1 MSSFE
6 LQDELQAIAD
16 IASYSFDNESDVSS
30 LDSRAINDLL
40 DSAVDALANSSDNIT
55 DPAVFDAYR
64 SLLKHAAALQ
74 GSHMIKILD
83 SISSAYHAQLEATV
97 RDIDEEDQHTFM
109 AHKAPLEMYAFL
121 LNWFVSAAEK
131 VKTAGDDDAAPA
143 PAPKSRRGRGGKA
156 AASRATARKP
166 PEEWSWQDQIPP
178 TLNLISRVLRIK
190 TQRIWQTSA
199 ERETFINCVVRPVY
213 HITENEQYMK
223 SADIRRGV
231 YKAICLA
238 VKHQGHALA
247 AQISIMQSLQYYE
260 HLSEPMAECL
270 NILAR
275 DFDHPQLAD
284 EILRE
289 IAAKTFSAQDTKGPR
304 VFSRFLVRYA
314 ELAPRQVL
322 KQLALLLAHL
332 DSESYPMRMALVELI
347 GSIIR
352 ELADDGGLNA
362 PGPGP
367 DLGPPGETDRAKQV
381 KQINGLYD
389 LLLERTLD
397 LSSYVRVKVLATLA
411 KLCDVNTKFPQQ
423 RLAMTRAAVDALE
436 DKASGVRKAAVS
448 LLVRL
453 ILTHPYSLYGGYLSE
468 TEWKAQYET
477 EAAIL
482 AKMEGEVGK
491 AVERAEDEGEDE
503 SQAGEDE
510 EDEGVGEEE
519 EDEEGMQKRR
529 KRRQR
534 DDDEMEVDE
543 EDEPDED
550 DEDAHMSDGSERPN
564 KRKPKKKKKAKR
576 RKSELDLAALTN
588 EAAALGALNENQHL
602 EAKLKKKFCLDAL
615 EFIRTVEEGMKTV
628 QKLLASTNKLE
639 VLEAMEFFRV
649 CYEYKFDAAEA
660 GIKRMLHLVWS
671 KDNNATS
678 EDGREVKS
686 VRSRLLECYRTI
698 YLEPVL
704 NLDAKQQVNRI
715 AKNMIEMTYD
725 ATLAEL
731 TSLEEMMRLLM
742 EEGHIHEDVINKLWQ
757 VYSSERPL
765 PKAQRR
771 GAVII
776 LGMLALAKR
785 EVVAERRETLVK
797 VGLGDR
803 GKNDLTLARYTCVAL
818 QRLNGSA
825 KKVKG
830 SLLDKTI
837 RLGMDN
843 PLFRK
848 LQDAVERP
856 CRSKEWFPMA
866 EQAIN
871 TIYALGERPDVLCG
885 NLIKNLAKRVFGKKP
900 AMAASASQQ
909 SGGEKDPDAMDE
921 DQEDAEGEATQMPA
935 SPSKSSMQ
943 SPSKS
948 QSQAGGSKDVGDAFE
963 LSQLL
968 FVVGHVAIKQIVF
981 LELVEREWK
990 RQKHEKE
997 MAAKIGGSGAADKSK
1012 EQEELDQVAGN
1023 AEDEI
1028 GERIA
1033 AMREH
1038 ELLYGP
1044 QSLLATFGPMLVHIC
1059 GSPHKFKNRTLR
1071 MAATLAFSKF
1081 LCVSSQ
1087 FCEQHH
1093 RLLFKILETS
1103 KDPSIRSNIIIAL
1116 GDVAVSFSS
1125 IIDESNDELYK
1136 GLRDPDLIVKKN
1148 TLMVLTHLILNGMV
1162 KVKGQMGEMAKC
1174 VEDEDER
1181 ISDLAKLFFAE
1192 LSTKDNAIYN
1202 NLPDVISHLSV
1213 GAHAIDEEA
1222 FQSTM
1227 KYIFTFIEK
1236 EKQAE
1241 NIVEKLCQ
1249 RFRLSDDPRQWR
1261 DIAFCLSLLPF
1272 KSERSVKKLMEG
1284 LQFYR
1289 DKLHEEAVYARFQ
1302 EILTKAR
1309 ANKSAN
1315 KPDAELNEFEQM
1327 LEENRRQGAE
1337 DQDFEK
1343 SVQGRKA
1350 IAKKRATRRTTRKKP
1365 AARVDPDSE

>member
-1 MSSFE
+1 MESFE
-6 LQDELQAIAD
+6 LQDELQALQDVDA
-16 IASYSFDNESDVSS
+16 YSFDNETDISALDPRS
-30 LDSRAINDLL
+30 LNDLL
-40 DSAVDALANSSDNIT
+40 DSAVDALAHSSDNIT
-55 DPAVFDAYR
+55 DPPVFDAYR
-64 SLLKHAAALQ
+64 SLLKHAAVLQ
-74 GSHMIKILD
+74 GSHMTKILD
-83 SISSAYHAQLEATV
+83 SISSAYLAHLEATV
-97 RDIDEEDQHTFM
+97 RDVDEEDQHTFM
-109 AHKAPLEMYAFL
+109 AHKMPLEMYAFL

-131 VKTAGDDDAAPA
+131 GRQAPA
-143 PAPKSRRGRGGKA
+143 SR
-156 AASRATARKP
+156 STARKP
-166 PEEWSWQDQIPP
+166 SEEWSWQDQIPH
-178 TLNLISRVLRIK
+178 TLKLISRVLHLK
-190 TQRIWQTSA
+190 SQRIWQTSA
-199 ERETFINCVVRPVY
+199 ERENFINCVVRPVY
-213 HITENEQYMK
+213 HVMENEQYMK
-223 SADIRRGV
+223 SADIRRAV

-260 HLSEPMAECL
+260 HLAEPMAECL
-270 NILAR
+270 NVLAR
-275 DFDHPQLAD
+275 DFDYPQLGD
-284 EILRE
+284 DILRE
-289 IAAKTFSAQDTKGPR
+289 IASKSFSAQDSKGPR

-332 DSESYPMRMALVELI
+332 DSESYPMRNAVVELI

-352 ELADDGGLNA
+352 ELADDGLNA
-362 PGPGP
+362 AGP
-367 DLGPPGETDRAKQV
+367 DDVDRAKQL

-397 LSSYVRVKVLATLA
+397 LSSYVRLKVLSTFA

-436 DKASGVRKAAVS
+436 DKSSNVRKAAVS
-448 LLVRL
+448 LLVKL
-453 ILTHPYSLYGGYLSE
+453 IVTHPYSLYGGYLSE

-482 AKMEGEVGK
+482 AKMEGQVGK
-491 AVERAEDEGEDE
+491 AVERPEGEGDEE
-503 SQAGEDE
+503 SQAGD
-510 EDEGVGEEE
+510 GEEQ
-519 EDEEGMQKRR
+519 EGKQNSHK
-529 KRRQR
+529 QR
-534 DDDEMEVDE
+534 DEDEMEVDE
-543 EDEPDED
+543 GEEREMEDEED
-550 DEDAHMSDGSERPN
+550 DDAHMSDGSARPI
-564 KRKPKKKKKAKR
+564 KRKPKKAKR
-576 RKSELDLAALTN
+576 RKSELDLDALTN

-660 GIKRMLHLVWS
+660 GIKKMLHLIWS

-698 YLEPVL
+698 YLEPVM

-715 AKNMIEMTYD
+715 AKNLIEMTYD

-731 TSLEEMMRLLM
+731 TSLEELMRHLM
-742 EEGHIHEDVINKLWQ
+742 EEGHIHEDVVNKLWQ

-765 PKAQRR
+765 PRAQRR

-785 EVVAERRETLVK
+785 SVVADRKETLVK

-803 GKNDLTLARYTCVAL
+803 GKTDLTLARYTCVAL

-837 RLGMDN
+837 RLSMDS

-848 LQDAVERP
+848 LQDAIERP

-871 TIYALGERPDVLCG
+871 TVYALGERPDILCG
-885 NLIKNLAKRVFGKKP
+885 DLIKNLSKRVFGKKP
-900 AMAASASQQ
+900 QPAASGSQQ
-909 SGGEKDPDAMDE
+909 SPMNRDPDAMDDDE
-921 DQEDAEGEATQMPA
+921 ENTTQVPA
-935 SPSKSSMQ
+935 SPNKSHMQ

-948 QSQAGGSKDVGDAFE
+948 QSQSGSSKDVGDAFE

-997 MAAKIGGSGAADKSK
+997 MAAKIGGSGTADKSK
-1012 EQEELDQVAGN
+1012 EHEELDQVAGN

-1033 AMREH
+1033 AAREQ
-1038 ELLYGP
+1038 ELLYGS

-1103 KDPSIRSNIIIAL
+1103 KDPSIRSNIVIAL

-1125 IIDESNDELYK
+1125 IIDESNDELYT
-1136 GLRDPDLIVKKN
+1136 GLRDSDMIVKKN

-1162 KVKGQMGEMAKC
+1162 KVKGQMGELAKC

-1181 ISDLAKLFFAE
+1181 ISDLAKMFFEE

-1227 KYIFTFIEK
+1227 KYIFKFIEK

-1249 RFRLSDDPRQWR
+1249 RFRLSEDPRQWR

-1284 LQFYR
+1284 VPFYR
-1289 DKLHEEAVYARFQ
+1289 DKLHEETVYARFQ

-1309 ANKSAN
+1309 ANKSAS

-1327 LEENRRQGAE
+1327 LEESRRQGAE

-1365 AARVDPDSE
+1365 AARADDSE

>member
-6 LQDELQAIAD
+6 LQDELQAVQDVDA
-16 IASYSFDNESDVSS
+16 YSFDNESDVSA
-30 LDSRAINDLL
+30 LDPASVADLL
-40 DSAVDALANSSDNIT
+40 SSAVDALANSSDAISEP
-55 DPAVFDAYR
+55 DVFDAYR

-83 SISSAYHAQLEATV
+83 SISSAYHAQIEATV
-97 RDIDEEDQHTFM
+97 RDLEDDDPQ
-109 AHKAPLEMYAFL
+109 AALSHKMPLEMYAFL
-121 LNWFVSAAEK
+121 LHWFVSAAEK
-131 VKTAGDDDAAPA
+131 VKTSGDDDAPA
-143 PAPKSRRGRGGKA
+143 PAPKARRGRGGKA

-166 PEEWSWQDQIPP
+166 AEEWSWQDQVPP
-178 TLNLISRVLRIK
+178 TLQLISKLLRVNTR
-190 TQRIWQTSA
+190 RIWQTSA
-199 ERETFINCVVRPVY
+199 ERETFINCVLRPVY

-223 SADIRRGV
+223 SVDIRRGT

-270 NILAR
+270 NLLAR
-275 DFDHPQLAD
+275 DFDFPQLGD
-284 EILRE
+284 DILRD
-289 IAAKTFSAQDTKGPR
+289 IAGKSFSAQDTKGPR
-304 VFSRFLVRYA
+304 AFSRFLVRYA
-314 ELAPRQVL
+314 ELAPRQLL
-322 KQLALLLAHL
+322 KQLSLLLAHL
-332 DSESYPMRMALVELI
+332 DSESYPMRMALVEVI
-347 GSIIR
+347 GGIIR
-352 ELADDGGLNA
+352 ELAESPENEGLGAVGAAAAAGIGMGPAGG
-362 PGPGP
+362 
-367 DLGPPGETDRAKQV
+367 DRAKQL

-411 KLCDVNTKFPQQ
+411 RLCDGTAKFPQQ
-423 RLAMTRAAVDALE
+423 RLAMARAAVDALE
-436 DKASGVRKAAVS
+436 DKASGVRKGAVS

-453 ILTHPYSLYGGYLSE
+453 ILTHPYNLYGGYLSE
-468 TEWKAQYET
+468 TDWKEKYEQ

-482 AKMEGEVGK
+482 AKMEGQVGK
-491 AVERAEDEGEDE
+491 AVEREEGEGSQADGDENDGDEEEGED
-503 SQAGEDE
+503 
-510 EDEGVGEEE
+510 GV
-519 EDEEGMQKRR
+519 KAP
-529 KRRQR
+529 KVKR
-534 DDDEMEVDE
+534 DDDDSMDV
-543 EDEPDED
+543 D
-550 DEDAHMSDGSERPN
+550 DEDAEEDEANDSDDPMSDSAP
-564 KRKPKKKKKAKR
+564 KAPKSKKKK

-588 EAAALGALNENQHL
+588 EAAALGELNENQHL

-649 CYEYKFDAAEA
+649 TYEYKFDAAEA
-660 GIKRMLHLVWS
+660 GIKKMLHLIWS

-678 EDGREVKS
+678 EDGRELKS
-686 VRSRLLECYRTI
+686 VRSRLLECYRTM
-698 YLEPVL
+698 YFEPIQ
-704 NLDAKQQVNRI
+704 NLDPKQQTNRI
-715 AKNMIEMTYD
+715 AKNMIEMTYN

-731 TSLEEMMRLLM
+731 TSLEEMMRQLM
-742 EEGHIHEDVINKLWQ
+742 EENHINEDVVAKLWQ
-757 VYSSERPL
+757 VYSSSRPL
-765 PKAQRR
+765 PRAQRR

-785 EVVAERRETLVK
+785 NVVADRVETLVK
-797 VGLGDR
+797 VGLGDL
-803 GKNDLTLARYTCVAL
+803 GKADLTLARYTCVAL

-830 SLLDKTI
+830 SLLDKSLRI
-837 RLGMDN
+837 DMDN

-848 LQDAVERP
+848 LQEAVERP
-856 CRSKEWFPMA
+856 CRTKEWFPMA
-866 EQAIN
+866 EQALN
-871 TIYALGERPDVLCG
+871 TVYALGERPDVLCG
-885 NLIKNLAKRVFGKKP
+885 SIIKNLSRRVFGKKP
-900 AMAASASQQ
+900 LASSQSQ
-909 SGGEKDPDAMDE
+909 SSQLDKDKDPDVMDE
-921 DQEDAEGEATQMPA
+921 DSDEDRENVDPDATQAAPS
-935 SPSKSSMQ
+935 SPSKSAA
-943 SPSKS
+943 S
-948 QSQAGGSKDVGDAFE
+948 QSSAVSKDTGDAFE

-968 FVVGHVAIKQIVF
+968 FLVGHVAIKQIVF

-997 MAAKIGGSGAADKSK
+997 MAAKLNGAANAQDKK
-1012 EQEELDQVAGN
+1012 DQEELDQVAGN

-1038 ELLYGP
+1038 ELLSGSG
-1044 QSLLATFGPMLVHIC
+1044 SLLATFGPMLVHIC

-1071 MAATLAFSKF
+1071 MASTLAFSKF

-1087 FCEQHH
+1087 FCEQNH

-1103 KDPSIRSNIIIAL
+1103 KDPSIRSNIVIAL

-1125 IIDESNDELYK
+1125 IIDESNDELYT
-1136 GLRDPDLIVKKN
+1136 GLRDPDMVVKKN

-1272 KSERSVKKLMEG
+1272 KSERSVKKLIEG

-1289 DKLHEEAVYARFQ
+1289 DKLHEEAVYTRFQ

-1309 ANKSAN
+1309 SNKSAN
-1315 KPDAELNEFEQM
+1315 KPDAELNEFENI
-1327 LEENRRQGAE
+1327 LAENRRQGAE

-1343 SVQGRKA
+1343 RVEGRKA
-1350 IAKKRATRRTTRKKP
+1350 IAKKRATRRTARKKP
-1365 AARVDPDSE
+1365 VARNDDSD